1 MKASMLKKALLF
13 ILSISMLF
21 SLSCARDE
29 EREDV
34 STTTHP
40 LPKSKQIEMIGD
52 ESFIYTVYADYV
64 EIYSYIGGG
73 AVVNVPQSF
82 NGKVILSI
90 GDKAFESNTTLTKVV
105 LPDTVINIE
114 HRAFANCT
122 SLREITMNGV
132 KAIGSEA
139 FKGSGLEN
147 IVLPPVL
154 ENLGK
159 YALADTCIESCVL
172 PASIIFPGDYAFAGC
187 KNLTNVV
194 FPATMTQISARMFY
208 NCPSI
213 VEVTLPENIK
223 RIGGYAYSSCPN
235 LKKIYIPESVCEIGE
250 GLLYNSPNAVVIT
263 PKGSFAEEFCKT
275 HSIKYETV

>member
-1 MKASMLKKALLF
+1 MKASMVKKALLF

-21 SLSCARDE
+21 SLSCAKDE

-64 EIYSYIGGG
+64 EIYSYVGGG
-73 AVVNVPQSF
+73 AVVNVPQSLD
-82 NGKVILSI
+82 GKVILSI
-90 GDKAFESNTTLTKVV
+90 GNKAFESNTTLTEVV
-105 LPDTVINIE
+105 LPDTLINIE

-122 SLREITMNGV
+122 ALRKITMNGV

-139 FKGSGLEN
+139 FKGSGLEK
-147 IVLPPVL
+147 IDLPPVL

-159 YALADTCIESCVL
+159 YALADTGIESCVL

-187 KNLTNVV
+187 KNLKNVI
-194 FPATMTQISARMFY
+194 FPATMTGISARMFY

-213 VEVTLPENIK
+213 VEVNLPEQIK
-223 RIGGYAYSSCPN
+223 KIGSYAYSSCPN
-235 LKKIYIPESVCEIGE
+235 LTKIYIPESVREIGE
-250 GLLYNSPNAVVIT
+250 GFLYNSPNAVVVT
-263 PKGSFAEEFCKT
+263 PKGSFAEEFCKN
-275 HSIKYETV
+275 HSINHETV